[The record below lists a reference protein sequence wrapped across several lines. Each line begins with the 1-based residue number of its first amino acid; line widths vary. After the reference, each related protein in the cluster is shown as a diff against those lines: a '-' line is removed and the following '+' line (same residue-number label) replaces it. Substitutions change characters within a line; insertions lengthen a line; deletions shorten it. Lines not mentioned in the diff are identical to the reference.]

1 MSTNTIVREIIAEH
15 NEKQRKQQPPT
26 PKEIQARMV
35 EMINAANGLRYEVAR
50 FGDIERQ
57 LKAVHEKMEPLV
69 LKAKELN
76 DLVCERVSQAS
87 QPWANSCI
95 HDAEELMQKVQQLER
110 ENARLQMEL
119 DASCNAEELR
129 QVRAENAALRR
140 DVYLCS
146 PTSENG
152 YEGLKWADAFEVI
165 ERDNAELHNKLAA
178 LQHQSQWQCSCGGT
192 DCEGMKENA
201 ELRADVYCCPPTT
214 ENDYE
219 GFKWRDAHEELER
232 ENAKLRGELEEARFE
247 RDEVKRVR
255 YSLEDALTRSQAEA
269 EACWV
274 KKDELARA
282 AEEVLRTYINVVR
295 VTGHPCPEDLVI
307 CRQLRAAID
316 AARGKE
322 AKP

>member
-1 MSTNTIVREIIAEH
+1 MSTTIVREIIAEH
-15 NEKQRKQQPPT
+15 DAKQRKQQPPT

-50 FGDIERQ
+50 FGDLERQ

-110 ENARLQMEL
+110 EN
-119 DASCNAEELR
+119 D
-129 QVRAENAALRR
+129 ALRR

-146 PTSENG
+146 PTYENG
-152 YEGLKWADAFEVI
+152 YEGLTWADAFEVI
-165 ERDNAELHNKLAA
+165 ERDNADLHNKLAA

-192 DCEGMKENA
+192 DCEGLK
-201 ELRADVYCCPPTT
+201 
-214 ENDYE
+214 
-219 GFKWRDAHEELER
+219 
-232 ENAKLRGELEEARFE
+232 ENAKLRGDLEEARFE
-247 RDEVKRVR
+247 RDEVLRVR

-316 AARGKE
+316 SARAKE
-322 AKP
+322 AQL

>member
-1 MSTNTIVREIIAEH
+1 MSISHDELKRAQQIARDLRIIQEREDEINPHPEELHRTAEKAARLI
-15 NEKQRKQQPPT
+15 EEWALRLEWQQRDL
-26 PKEIQARMV
+26 ERMR
-35 EMINAANGLRYEVAR
+35 LLTR
-50 FGDIERQ
+50 D
-57 LKAVHEKMEPLV
+57 H
-69 LKAKELN
+69 
-76 DLVCERVSQAS
+76 AS

-95 HDAEELMQKVQQLER
+95 HESEELLRKVQQLER
-110 ENARLQMEL
+110 EN
-119 DASCNAEELR
+119 D
-129 QVRAENAALRR
+129 ALRR
-140 DVYLCS
+140 DVYQCP

-201 ELRADVYCCPPTT
+201 ELRD
-214 ENDYE
+214 D
-219 GFKWRDAHEELER
+219 
-232 ENAKLRGELEEARFE
+232 LEEALFD
-247 RDEVKRVR
+247 RDEVLRVR

-282 AEEVLRTYINVVR
+282 AEEVLRTYINVSR
-295 VTGHPCPEDLVI
+295 AIGHPCPEDLVI

-316 AARGKE
+316 AARTKE